1 MDKNIFVFEVAL
13 LISISGYFSR
23 GGVNFAKTAFL
34 KDFLKFNFDF
44 TKKFFRYDQIIYR
57 GVEEYLGEHFL
68 IYRMF
73 IDLFNMSARGGVKFF
88 WVQKND
94 QKQV

>member
-1 MDKNIFVFEVAL
+1 M
-13 LISISGYFSR
+13 YFSR
-23 GGVNFAKTAFL
+23 GGVNLAKTAFL

-68 IYRMF
+68 IYRMLS
-73 IDLFNMSARGGVKFF
+73 DLFNMSAQKGGESSWGSRK
-88 WVQKND
+88 
-94 QKQV
+94 